1 MRICSC
7 RQTLAELGQLQPQRG
22 AEMHSDHPVIRLK
35 PKTNAQRVR
44 HGFPW
49 VYDNELVTD
58 RRTKALRPGSLA
70 ILHDH
75 AQNVLGLFAVNPN
88 SKIFARK
95 LSDDVETVID
105 ADWFAQKI
113 TRALALRVQLYSQ
126 PYYRLVHA
134 EADHLPGLIVD
145 RFADLL
151 VIQPNAAWV
160 DDLLPALVEALKAV
174 IAPTSIVVNGT
185 GRARVLEGLDETRRM
200 ALGDMPTDAIEV
212 SMNGA
217 VYFADV
223 AEGQKTGI
231 FYDQRPNHNFV
242 QNLSAGKTVL
252 DVFSHIGG
260 FGLAAMA
267 HGAASV
273 TCVDGSQP
281 ALDLALRGA
290 AATNPAVPF
299 DTIKGDAFDAMA
311 GLVADDKTFD
321 VVVCDPPAFAPQK
334 ASREAGLRAYER
346 VARLASI
353 LVADG
358 GYLTLCSCSHA
369 ADMERFRAAC
379 IRGIGRTGRQAQLI
393 FTGGAGP
400 DHPHHMALAES
411 SYLKT
416 LVFRMQ

>member
-1 MRICSC
+1 M
-7 RQTLAELGQLQPQRG
+7 QR
-22 AEMHSDHPVIRLK
+22 DHPVIRLK

-58 RRTKALRPGSLA
+58 RRTKGLQPGSLA
-70 ILHDH
+70 ILQDH
-75 AQNVLGLFAVNPN
+75 SQNILGLFAVNPN

-95 LSDDVETVID
+95 LSDNVGSLIN

-113 TRALALRVQLYSQ
+113 TKALALREQLYSQ

-134 EADHLPGLIVD
+134 EADHLPGLIID
-145 RFADLL
+145 RFKDLL

-160 DDLLPALVEALKAV
+160 DQLMDELVEALKNV
-174 IAPTSIVVNGT
+174 LAPTSIVINGA
-185 GRARVLEGLDETRRM
+185 GRARVLEGLDEARRM
-200 ALGDMPTDAIEV
+200 GLGDMPTAAIKV
-212 SMNGA
+212 PMNGA
-217 VYFADV
+217 IYFADV

-231 FYDQRPNHNFV
+231 FYDQRPNHHFV
-242 QNLSAGKTVL
+242 QKLSSGKKVL
-252 DVFSHIGG
+252 DVFSHVGG

-267 HGAASV
+267 NGAAEV

-281 ALDLALRGA
+281 ALDLAARGA
-290 AATNPAVPF
+290 SATKSDVPLE
-299 DTIKGDAFDAMA
+299 IIRGDAFDVMINLALH
-311 GLVADDKTFD
+311 GKIFD
-321 VVVCDPPAFAPQK
+321 IVICDPPAFAPQK

-346 VARLASI
+346 VARLASC
-353 LVADG
+353 LVADS
-358 GYLTLCSCSHA
+358 GYLALCSCSHS
-369 ADMERFRAAC
+369 ADLERFRASC
-379 IRGIGRTGRQAQLI
+379 IRGIGRAGRQAQLI
-393 FTGGAGP
+393 YTGGAGP

>member
-1 MRICSC
+1 M
-7 RQTLAELGQLQPQRG
+7 GG
-22 AEMHSDHPVIRLK
+22 AEVQRDHPVIRLK

-58 RRTKALRPGSLA
+58 RRTKGLQPGSLA
-70 ILHDH
+70 ILQDH
-75 AQNVLGLFAVNPN
+75 SQNILGLFAVNPN

-95 LSDDVETVID
+95 LSDNVGSLIN

-113 TRALALRVQLYSQ
+113 TKALALREQLYSQ

-134 EADHLPGLIVD
+134 EADHLPGLIID
-145 RFADLL
+145 RFKDLL

-160 DDLLPALVEALKAV
+160 DQLMDELVEALKNV
-174 IAPTSIVVNGT
+174 LAPTSIVINGA
-185 GRARVLEGLDETRRM
+185 GRARVLEGLDECRRM
-200 ALGDMPTDAIEV
+200 GLGNMPTAAIKV
-212 SMNGA
+212 PMNGA
-217 VYFADV
+217 IYFADV

-231 FYDQRPNHNFV
+231 FYDQRPNHHFV
-242 QNLSAGKTVL
+242 QKISSGKKVL
-252 DVFSHIGG
+252 DVFSHVGG

-267 HGAASV
+267 NGAAEV

-281 ALDLALRGA
+281 ALDLAARGA
-290 AATNPAVPF
+290 SATKSDVPLE
-299 DTIKGDAFDAMA
+299 IIRGDAFDVMINLALH
-311 GLVADDKTFD
+311 GKIFD
-321 VVVCDPPAFAPQK
+321 IVICDPPAFAPQK

-346 VARLASI
+346 VARLASC
-353 LVADG
+353 LVADS
-358 GYLTLCSCSHA
+358 GYLTLCSCSHS
-369 ADMERFRAAC
+369 ADLERFRASC
-379 IRGIGRTGRQAQLI
+379 IRGIGRAGRQAQLI
-393 FTGGAGP
+393 YTGGAGP

>member
-1 MRICSC
+1 M
-7 RQTLAELGQLQPQRG
+7 GG
-22 AEMHSDHPVIRLK
+22 AEVQRDHPVIRLK

-58 RRTKALRPGSLA
+58 RRTKGLRPGSLA
-70 ILHDH
+70 ILQDH
-75 AQNVLGLFAVNPN
+75 SQNILGLFAVNPN

-95 LSDDVETVID
+95 LSDNVETVID

-113 TRALALRVQLYSQ
+113 TKALALREQLYSQ

-134 EADHLPGLIVD
+134 EADHLPGLIID
-145 RFADLL
+145 RFKDLL

-160 DDLLPALVEALKAV
+160 DQLMDELVEALKNV
-174 IAPTSIVVNGT
+174 LAPTSIVINGA
-185 GRARVLEGLDETRRM
+185 GRARVLEGLDESRRM
-200 ALGDMPTDAIEV
+200 GLGDMPTAAIKVPHEWCNLFCRCGRKGRKLE
-212 SMNGA
+212 S
-217 VYFADV
+217 FH
-223 AEGQKTGI
+223 
-231 FYDQRPNHNFV
+231 DQRPNHHFV
-242 QNLSAGKTVL
+242 QKLSSGKKVL
-252 DVFSHIGG
+252 DVFSHVGG

-369 ADMERFRAAC
+369 ADLERFRAVLYSWHRPC
-379 IRGIGRTGRQAQLI
+379 
-393 FTGGAGP
+393 GASGSADP
-400 DHPHHMALAES
+400 YRWCGA
-411 SYLKT
+411 
-416 LVFRMQ
+416 

>member
-1 MRICSC
+1 M
-7 RQTLAELGQLQPQRG
+7 QR
-22 AEMHSDHPVIRLK
+22 DHPVIRLK

-58 RRTKALRPGSLA
+58 RRTKGLRPGSLA
-70 ILHDH
+70 ILQDH
-75 AQNVLGLFAVNPN
+75 SQNILGLFAVNPN

-95 LSDDVETVID
+95 LSDNVGSLIN

-113 TRALALRVQLYSQ
+113 TKALALREQLYSQ

-134 EADHLPGLIVD
+134 EADHLPGLIID
-145 RFADLL
+145 RFKDLL

-160 DDLLPALVEALKAV
+160 DQLMDELVEALKNV
-174 IAPTSIVVNGT
+174 LAPTSIVINGA
-185 GRARVLEGLDETRRM
+185 GRARVLEGLDEARRM
-200 ALGDMPTDAIEV
+200 GLGDMPTAAIKV
-212 SMNGA
+212 PMNGA
-217 VYFADV
+217 IYFADV

-231 FYDQRPNHNFV
+231 FYDQRPNHHFV
-242 QNLSAGKTVL
+242 QNLSSGKKVL
-252 DVFSHIGG
+252 DVFSHVGG

-267 HGAASV
+267 NGAAEV

-281 ALDLALRGA
+281 ALDLAARGA
-290 AATNPAVPF
+290 SATKSDVPLE
-299 DTIKGDAFDAMA
+299 IIRGDAFDVMINMA
-311 GLVADDKTFD
+311 SHGKIFD
-321 VVVCDPPAFAPQK
+321 IVICDPPAFAPQK

-346 VARLASI
+346 VARLASC
-353 LVADG
+353 LVADS
-358 GYLTLCSCSHA
+358 GYLALCSCSHA
-369 ADMERFRAAC
+369 ADLERFRASC
-379 IRGIGRTGRQAQLI
+379 IRGIGRAGRQAQLI
-393 FTGGAGP
+393 YTGGAGP

>member
-1 MRICSC
+1 MQI
-7 RQTLAELGQLQPQRG
+7 
-22 AEMHSDHPVIRLK
+22 DHPVIRLK

-70 ILHDH
+70 VLQDH

-95 LSDDVETVID
+95 LSGDVESLID
-105 ADWFAQKI
+105 TDWFTQKI
-113 TRALALRVQLYSQ
+113 TKALALRKQLYSQ

-134 EADHLPGLIVD
+134 EADHLPGLIID
-145 RFADLL
+145 RFENLL

-160 DDLLPALVEALKAV
+160 DQLMDKLVEALKNV
-174 IAPTSIVVNGT
+174 LAPTSIVINGA
-185 GRARVLEGLDETRRM
+185 GRARVLEGLDEARRM
-200 ALGDMPTDAIEV
+200 ALGNMPTAAIEV
-212 SMNGA
+212 PMNGA
-217 VYFADV
+217 TYFADV

-231 FYDQRPNHNFV
+231 FYDQRPNHHFV
-242 QNLSAGKTVL
+242 QKLSAGKKVL
-252 DVFSHIGG
+252 DVFSYVGG

-267 HGAASV
+267 NGAAEV

-281 ALDLALRGA
+281 ALDLAARGA
-290 AATNPAVPF
+290 SATKSDVPF
-299 DTIKGDAFDAMA
+299 DIIKGDAFDVMINLASQ
-311 GLVADDKTFD
+311 GKFFD
-321 VVVCDPPAFAPQK
+321 IVICDPPAFAPQK

-346 VARLASI
+346 VARLASS

-369 ADMERFRAAC
+369 ADLERFRASC
-379 IRGIGRTGRQAQLI
+379 IRGIGRAGRQAQLI
-393 FTGGAGP
+393 HTGSAGP
-400 DHPHHMALAES
+400 DHPYHTALAES

-416 LVFRMQ
+416 LVFRMY